1 MKSLLI
7 TIALITILTSHISAT
22 EKKETKRLNM
32 YACGVVRVS
41 FIPEL
46 NKAFSKKNNVN
57 ISVNKRGGD
66 VFVIEGVE
74 KKEADI
80 GVGCRAPLKNDK
92 EKDIWSTQ
100 VAWGSLAFIVNS
112 KNKIN
117 NITTENIKKILTG
130 KITNWKELGGEDKP
144 IKLLLRE
151 SKKSGVGLTAR
162 EILFNDKDKN
172 LSKKA
177 DFFKSS
183 GFIRD
188 AVVKEKY
195 AFAIDDVVSSED
207 VKGLKLLKVDGVEPN
222 KENILSGKY
231 KARRAFYIYLDH
243 KPDNLAK
250 KYIDFALSN
259 EGQAIISKTGTA
271 NLEEATG
278 DGDED
283 NLIFQN
289 LQFKIQTKN

>member
-1 MKSLLI
+1 MKKLLV
-7 TIALITILTSHISAT
+7 IALLITILTSYISAT
-22 EKKETKRLNM
+22 ETNKLNM

-41 FIPEL
+41 FIPKL

-57 ISVNKRGGD
+57 ISINKKGGD
-66 VFVIEGVE
+66 IFVIEGVQ

-92 EKDIWSTQ
+92 EKNIWSTQ
-100 VAWGSLAFIVNS
+100 VAWGALAFIVNS
-112 KNKIN
+112 ENKID

-130 KITNWKELGGEDKP
+130 EITNWKKLGGEDKP

-162 EILFNDKDKN
+162 EILFKDKDKN

-183 GFIRD
+183 GFVRD
-188 AVVKEKY
+188 AVIKEKY
-195 AFAIDDVVSSED
+195 AFAIDDVVSSKD
-207 VKGLKLLKVDGVEPN
+207 IKGLKLLKVDGVEPN
-222 KENILSGKY
+222 KKNILSNKY

-250 KYIDFALSN
+250 KYIDFALSD
-259 EGQAIISKTGTA
+259 EGQAIISKTETA

-278 DGDED
+278 EGDED

-289 LQFKIQTKN
+289 LQFNIKTKN

>member
-1 MKSLLI
+1 MKNLLVI
-7 TIALITILTSHISAT
+7 VLLTTILTLHLSAT
-22 EKKETKRLNM
+22 EKNRLNM

-46 NKAFSKKNNVN
+46 NREFSKKNNID
-57 ISVNKRGGD
+57 ISINKKGGD
-66 VFVIEGVE
+66 IFVIEGVQ

-92 EKDIWSTQ
+92 EKNIWSTQ
-100 VAWGSLAFIVNS
+100 VAWGALAFIVNS
-112 KNKIN
+112 ENKID
-117 NITTENIKKILTG
+117 NITIENIKKILKG
-130 KITNWKELGGEDKP
+130 EITNWKNLGGEDKP

-151 SKKSGVGLTAR
+151 SKESGVGLTAR
-162 EILFNDKDKN
+162 EILFEDKDTN

-177 DFFKSS
+177 DFLKSS

-188 AVVKEKY
+188 AVIKEKY
-195 AFAIDDVVSSED
+195 AFAVDDVVSSKE
-207 VKGLKLLKVDGVEPN
+207 VQGLKLLKVDGVEPN
-222 KENILSGKY
+222 KKNILSNRY

-250 KYIDFALSN
+250 KYIDFALSDK
-259 EGQAIISKTGTA
+259 GQEIISKTGTA

-278 DGDED
+278 EGDED

-289 LQFKIQTKN
+289 LQFNIKSKN

>member
-1 MKSLLI
+1 MKKLLV
-7 TIALITILTSHISAT
+7 IALLITILTSYISAT
-22 EKKETKRLNM
+22 ETNKLNM

-57 ISVNKRGGD
+57 ISVNKKGGD
-66 VFVIEGVE
+66 IFVIEGVQ

-92 EKDIWSTQ
+92 EKNIWSTQ
-100 VAWGSLAFIVNS
+100 VAWGALAFIVNS
-112 KNKIN
+112 ENKID

-130 KITNWKELGGEDKP
+130 EITNWKKLGGEDKP

-162 EILFNDKDKN
+162 EILFKDKDKN

-188 AVVKEKY
+188 AIIKEKY
-195 AFAIDDVVSSED
+195 AFAIDDVVSSKD
-207 VKGLKLLKVDGVEPN
+207 IKGLKLLKVDGVEPN
-222 KENILSGKY
+222 KKNILSNKY

-250 KYIDFALSN
+250 KYIDFALSD
-259 EGQAIISKTGTA
+259 EGQAIISKTETA
-271 NLEEATG
+271 NLEEAIG
-278 DGDED
+278 EGDED

-289 LQFKIQTKN
+289 LQFNIKTKN

>member
-1 MKSLLI
+1 MKKLLV
-7 TIALITILTSHISAT
+7 IALLITILTSYISAT
-22 EKKETKRLNM
+22 ETNKLNM

-46 NKAFSKKNNVN
+46 NKEFSKKNKVN
-57 ISVNKRGGD
+57 ISINKKGGD
-66 VFVIEGVE
+66 IFVIEGVQ

-92 EKDIWSTQ
+92 EKNIWSTQ
-100 VAWGSLAFIVNS
+100 VAWGALAFIVNS
-112 KNKIN
+112 ENKIN

-130 KITNWKELGGEDKP
+130 EITNWKKLGGGDKP

-151 SKKSGVGLTAR
+151 SKKSGVGLTVR
-162 EILFNDKDKN
+162 EILFKDKDTN

-183 GFIRD
+183 GFVRD
-188 AVVKEKY
+188 TVIKEKY
-195 AFAIDDVVSSED
+195 AFAIDDVVSSKD
-207 VKGLKLLKVDGVEPN
+207 IKGLKLLKVDGVEPN
-222 KENILSGKY
+222 KKNILSEKY

-250 KYIDFALSN
+250 KYIDFALSD
-259 EGQAIISKTGTA
+259 EGQAIISKTETA
-271 NLEEATG
+271 NLEEAIG
-278 DGDED
+278 EGDED

-289 LQFKIQTKN
+289 LQFNIKTKN

>member
-1 MKSLLI
+1 MKNLLV
-7 TIALITILTSHISAT
+7 IALLITILTSYISAT
-22 EKKETKRLNM
+22 ETNKLNM

-57 ISVNKRGGD
+57 ISVNKKGGD
-66 VFVIEGVE
+66 IFVIEGVQ

-92 EKDIWSTQ
+92 EKNIWSTQ
-100 VAWGSLAFIVNS
+100 VAWGALAFIVNS
-112 KNKIN
+112 ENKID

-130 KITNWKELGGEDKP
+130 EITNWKKLGGEDKP

-162 EILFNDKDKN
+162 EILFKNKDKN

-183 GFIRD
+183 GFVRD
-188 AVVKEKY
+188 TVIKEKY
-195 AFAIDDVVSSED
+195 AFAIDDVVSSKD
-207 VKGLKLLKVDGVEPN
+207 IKGLKLLKVDGVEPN
-222 KENILSGKY
+222 KKNILSNKY

-250 KYIDFALSN
+250 KYIDFALSD
-259 EGQAIISKTGTA
+259 EGQAIISKTKTA
-271 NLEEATG
+271 NLEEAIG
-278 DGDED
+278 EGDED

-289 LQFKIQTKN
+289 LQFNIKTKN

>member
-1 MKSLLI
+1 MKNLLV
-7 TIALITILTSHISAT
+7 IALLITILTSYISAT
-22 EKKETKRLNM
+22 ETNKLNM

-57 ISVNKRGGD
+57 ISVNKKGGD
-66 VFVIEGVE
+66 IFVIEGVQ

-92 EKDIWSTQ
+92 EKNIWSTQ
-100 VAWGSLAFIVNS
+100 VAWGALAFIVNS
-112 KNKIN
+112 ENKID

-130 KITNWKELGGEDKP
+130 EITNWKKLGGEDKP

-162 EILFNDKDKN
+162 EILFKDKDKN

-188 AVVKEKY
+188 AIIKEKY
-195 AFAIDDVVSSED
+195 AFAIDDVVSSKD
-207 VKGLKLLKVDGVEPN
+207 IKGLKLLKVDGVEPN
-222 KENILSGKY
+222 KKNILSNKY

-250 KYIDFALSN
+250 KYIDFALSD
-259 EGQAIISKTGTA
+259 EGQAIISKTETA
-271 NLEEATG
+271 NLEEAIG
-278 DGDED
+278 EGDED

-289 LQFKIQTKN
+289 LQFNIKTKN

>member
-1 MKSLLI
+1 MKNLLV
-7 TIALITILTSHISAT
+7 IALLITILTSYISAT
-22 EKKETKRLNM
+22 ETNKLNM

-41 FIPEL
+41 FIPKL

-57 ISVNKRGGD
+57 ISINKKGGD
-66 VFVIEGVE
+66 IFVIEGVQ

-92 EKDIWSTQ
+92 EKNIWSTQ
-100 VAWGSLAFIVNS
+100 VAWGALAFIVNS
-112 KNKIN
+112 ENKID

-130 KITNWKELGGEDKP
+130 EITNWKKLGGEDKP

-151 SKKSGVGLTAR
+151 NKKSGVGLTAR
-162 EILFNDKDKN
+162 EILFKDKDKN

-183 GFIRD
+183 GFVRD
-188 AVVKEKY
+188 AVIKEKY
-195 AFAIDDVVSSED
+195 AFAIDDVVSSKD
-207 VKGLKLLKVDGVEPN
+207 IKGLKLLKVDGVEPN
-222 KENILSGKY
+222 KKNILSDKY

-250 KYIDFALSN
+250 KYIDFALSD
-259 EGQAIISKTGTA
+259 EGQAIISKTETA

-278 DGDED
+278 EGDED

-289 LQFKIQTKN
+289 LQFNIKTKN